1 MVGRGSL
8 VNCPGCGKPLFLPGA
23 LGTWHDRTTGRLVM
37 VYAICR
43 ECMRMVEDA
52 TPEEQTAFA
61 EACELA
67 LAGGRPN

>member
-1 MVGRGSL
+1 MVCRGSL
-8 VNCPGCGKPLFLPGA
+8 VNCPGCGNPLFLPGA

-43 ECMRMVEDA
+43 ECMRMVGDA

-61 EACELA
+61 ESCELA
-67 LAGGRPN
+67 LAGVRPN